1 MIVREDETGG
11 EVGEPRSHEGGSRT
25 RPLRSS
31 LLSNRPPWVI
41 VLAVWAA
48 SRSFFFVVGAIGHAF
63 VGQAQV
69 IGDFPAPL
77 GVFSYW
83 AHWDG
88 RWFAHIAA
96 NGYDTDTATA
106 FFPLYPLTI
115 RAGAETGLGVALA
128 GVLVS
133 SLAALAALYFVYEL
147 GRSWYGER
155 AALVS
160 ILTLAFFPTAFYLNA
175 VYSDP
180 LFLALS
186 AGSLWALYVRRDL
199 MLAGL
204 FACFAAATRNIGV
217 LLLLPMA
224 YEWARGPRTTTGW
237 RAALGFT
244 APLAGLG
251 SYLLYLWLEKGEPL
265 LFLRAYQE
273 KWGRG
278 FGNPLEK
285 MSSALRHSGDGFV
298 FLWPDRMFSTSS
310 AAPPYVLSNTLNLWF
325 LLFACCA
332 LILAVRRIPRGAL
345 LYTVPAAFGPLFRDS
360 TDLPLNS
367 YSRYVLVV
375 FPLFL
380 ALGAILAQSWKATL
394 TWLLA
399 SASLGAYLTLLF
411 VTWRWVA

>member
-1 MIVREDETGG
+1 MR
-11 EVGEPRSHEGGSRT
+11 PQRSF
-25 RPLRSS
+25 LM
-31 LLSNRPPWVI
+31 SNRPPWVI
-41 VLAVWAA
+41 VVTVWAA
-48 SRSFFFVVGAIGHAF
+48 SRAFFFIVGAIGNAF
-63 VGQAQV
+63 FDQAQV
-69 IGDFPAPL
+69 IGDYPAPL
-77 GVFSYW
+77 GALSYW

-88 RWFAHIAA
+88 RWFAHIAVH
-96 NGYDTDTATA
+96 GYDTDVATA
-106 FFPLYPLTI
+106 FFPLYPLAI
-115 RAGAETGLGVALA
+115 RAGVEAGLGVALA

-133 SLAALAALYFVYEL
+133 SLAALAALYFVFEL

-160 ILTLAFFPTAFYLNA
+160 TLALAFFPTAFYLNA

-186 AGSLWALYVRRDL
+186 AGSLWALYARRDL

-204 FACFAAATRNIGV
+204 FAYFAAATRNIGV
-217 LLLLPMA
+217 LLILPLA
-224 YEWARGPRTTTGW
+224 YEWLRGTRTTGW
-237 RAALGFT
+237 RTVVAFA

-251 SYLLYLWLEKGEPL
+251 SYLLYLWIEKGHPL
-265 LFLRAYQE
+265 LFLRAYEQ

-285 MSSALRHSGDGFV
+285 TWSALQHSGDGV
-298 FLWPDRMFSTSS
+298 VYLWPERVLSTPSP
-310 AAPPYVLSNTLNLWF
+310 APPYVLANTLNVWF

-332 LILAVRRIPRGAL
+332 LVLAVRRIPPGAL
-345 LYTVPAAFGPLFRDS
+345 LYAAPAAFGPLFRDS
-360 TDLPLNS
+360 TALALNS

-380 ALGAILAQSWKATL
+380 ALGAVLASSWKATVI
-394 TWLLA
+394 WILA